1 MKGFVRILKLLHPY
15 RLSLVIFGFLTL
27 LSIIFSVV
35 SLTMVIPFLQVLFDR
50 VEAPT
55 VKPELTGNIQSVLDT
70 IYFYLGQNVD
80 QGNKTTILFL
90 LCISV
95 VILFFLKNFLT
106 YLSLHI
112 LAPMRTGVISTL
124 RQKVYYKICEL
135 PLSYFSEQRKGDI
148 MNRMSSDV
156 VEVEWSIMN
165 SIVSCLRDPF
175 VVISYLIMMFVFS
188 PKLSLFI
195 LILLPVSA
203 IIIGGI
209 GKTLKSATFNGQ
221 KILSDIMVIFEETL
235 GGIRII
241 KAFRAEDKLKKSFD
255 EKNENFA
262 RIGNTIFRKRSL
274 SSPMSEFLGSI
285 VIAIVMWFGG
295 KLVLNDQLNPE
306 VFITYIAMFSQ
317 VISPAKAFSA
327 SFYNLQK
334 GIVSLDRIE
343 EITNTE
349 NSLVDKPTA
358 KKVEQ
363 FSEKISIENVVFG
376 YESRPVL
383 QDISLEIPKGKTIAL
398 VGESGAGKSTLADLT
413 ARFYDVQQGAIKIDG
428 TDVRDMELSSLRQ
441 LMGIVPQQ
449 AILFNDSIANNIAF
463 GEENI
468 DLPRVIE
475 SAKMANAHDF
485 ISQTENGY
493 DTNIGDQGLKLSG
506 GQRQRIAIARALY
519 KNPAIL
525 ILDEATSALD
535 AESERLVQ
543 DALNKLME
551 NRTTLVI
558 AHRLTTVQNADKII
572 VLEKGKIAESGTHQ
586 ELIKQ
591 NGIYKNLYSMVVG

>member
-1 MKGFVRILKLLHPY
+1 MKGLLRILKYLKPY
-15 RLSLVIFGFLTL
+15 RINLLIFAFLTV
-27 LSIIFSVV
+27 LSILFSVV
-35 SLTMVIPFLQVLFDR
+35 SLTMVIPFLQVLFNR
-50 VEAPT
+50 VDAPS
-55 VKPELTGNIQSVLDT
+55 VKPEFEYSFQSVLDNV
-70 IYFYLGQNVD
+70 YFYLGQNVAD
-80 QGNKTTILFL
+80 GNKSSILML

-95 VILFFLKNFLT
+95 IVLFFLKNFLT

-124 RQKVYYKICEL
+124 RQKVYYKVLEL

-165 SIVSCLRDPF
+165 SIVSCMRDPF
-175 VVISYLIMMFVFS
+175 VVIAYLIMMFVFS

-195 LILLPVSA
+195 LILLPLSA
-203 IIIGGI
+203 LIIGGI

-235 GGIRII
+235 GGIRIV

-262 RIGNTIFRKRSL
+262 KIGNSIFRKRSM

-285 VIAIVMWFGG
+285 VIAVVMWFGG
-295 KLVLNDQLNPE
+295 KLVLNEQLNPE

-317 VISPAKAFSA
+317 VISPAKSFAA
-327 SFYNLQK
+327 SIYKLQK
-334 GIVSLDRIE
+334 WIVSLDRIE

-349 NSLVDKPTA
+349 NSLIDKANAQTVNTFDN
-358 KKVEQ
+358 K
-363 FSEKISIENVVFG
+363 
-376 YESRPVL
+376 
-383 QDISLEIPKGKTIAL
+383 ISLEDVYFSYESKPVIQGISLDIPKGKTVAL

-413 ARFYDVQQGAIKIDG
+413 ARFYDVQQGAVKIDG
-428 TDVRDMELSSLRQ
+428 TDVRDLALTSIRK

-449 AILFNDSIANNIAF
+449 AILFNDTIANNIAF
-463 GEENI
+463 GEESI
-468 DLPRVIE
+468 DMKRVIE
-475 SAKMANAHDF
+475 AAQMANAHDF
-485 ISQTENGY
+485 IEQSENGY

-519 KNPAIL
+519 QNPAIL

-535 AESERLVQ
+535 TESERLVQ

-558 AHRLTTVQNADKII
+558 AHRLSTIQNADNIV
-572 VLEKGKIAESGTHQ
+572 VLEKGKIAEQGTHQ
-586 ELIKQ
+586 ELMQQ
-591 NGIYKNLYSMVVG
+591 NGIYKGLYSVVLA

>member
-1 MKGFVRILKLLHPY
+1 MKGLLRILKYLHPY
-15 RLSLVIFGFLTL
+15 RVNLIFFALLTV
-27 LSIIFSVV
+27 LSIAFSVV

-55 VKPELTGNIQSVLDT
+55 VKPDFEYNFQSILDNV
-70 IYFYLGQNVD
+70 YFYLGQNVAD
-80 QGNKTTILFL
+80 GNKTSILML
-90 LCISV
+90 LCVSV

-124 RQKVYYKICEL
+124 RQKVYYKVLEL

-165 SIVSCLRDPF
+165 SIVSCMRDPF
-175 VVISYLIMMFVFS
+175 VVIAYLVMMFIFS

-195 LILLPVSA
+195 LILLPLSA
-203 IIIGGI
+203 LIIGGI

-235 GGIRII
+235 GGIRIV

-262 RIGNTIFRKRSL
+262 KIGNSIFRKRSM

-285 VIAIVMWFGG
+285 VIAVVMWFGG
-295 KLVLNDQLNPE
+295 KLVLNEQLNPE

-317 VISPAKAFSA
+317 VISPAKSFAA

-349 NSLVDKPTA
+349 NSLVDKPNALPIDT
-358 KKVEQ
+358 
-363 FSEKISIENVVFG
+363 FNDKIELDNIYFG
-376 YESRPVL
+376 YESKPVI
-383 QDISLEIPKGKTIAL
+383 QGISLTIPKGKTIAL

-413 ARFYDVQQGAIKIDG
+413 ARFYDVQKGAVKIDG
-428 TDVRDMELSSLRQ
+428 NDVRDLELASIRK

-449 AILFNDSIANNIAF
+449 AILFNDTIANNIAF
-463 GEENI
+463 GEESI
-468 DLPRVIE
+468 DMARVIE
-475 SAKMANAHDF
+475 AAKMANAHDF
-485 ISQTENGY
+485 IVQSENGY

-519 KNPAIL
+519 QNPAIL

-535 AESERLVQ
+535 TESERLVQ

-558 AHRLTTVQNADKII
+558 AHRLSTIQNADNIV
-572 VLEKGKIAESGTHQ
+572 VLEKGKIAEQGSHQ
-586 ELIKQ
+586 TLMQ
-591 NGIYKNLYSMVVG
+591 HNGIYKNLYSVVLT

>member
-1 MKGFVRILKLLHPY
+1 MKGLFRIVKLLHPY
-15 RLSLVIFGFLTL
+15 RFSLLGFGFLTF
-27 LSIIFSVV
+27 LSILFSVV

-55 VKPELTGNIQSVLDT
+55 VKPEISMNIQSILDT
-70 IYFYLGQNVD
+70 VYYYLGQNVVE
-80 QGNKTTILFL
+80 GNKATILFM

-95 VILFFLKNFLT
+95 VVLFFLKNFLT

-124 RQKVYYKICEL
+124 RQKVYYKVCEL

-165 SIVSCLRDPF
+165 SIVSCMRDPF
-175 VVISYLIMMFVFS
+175 VVIAYLVMMFVFS
-188 PKLSLFI
+188 PRLSLFI

-235 GGIRII
+235 GGIRIV

-262 RIGNTIFRKRSL
+262 RIGNSIFRKRSL

-285 VIAIVMWFGG
+285 VIAVVMWFGG
-295 KLVLNDQLNPE
+295 KLVLNEQLNPE

-349 NSLVDKPTA
+349 NTLVDKPNA
-358 KKVEQ
+358 KKITQ
-363 FSEKISIENVVFG
+363 FSDKISLENIVFG
-376 YESRPVL
+376 YETRPVI
-383 QDISLEIPKGKTIAL
+383 QGINLEIPKGKTIAL

-413 ARFYDVQQGAIKIDG
+413 ARFYDVQGGQVKIDG
-428 TDVRDMELSSLRQ
+428 TDVRDIELDSLRQ

-449 AILFNDSIANNIAF
+449 AILFNDTIANNIAF

-468 DLPRVIE
+468 DLNRVIE
-475 SAKMANAHDF
+475 AAKLANAHEF
-485 ISQTENGY
+485 ILQTEKGY
-493 DTNIGDQGLKLSG
+493 ETNIGDQGLKLSG

-519 KNPAIL
+519 KNPSIL

-535 AESERLVQ
+535 TESERLVQ

-558 AHRLTTVQNADKII
+558 AHRLSTIQNADQIV
-572 VLEKGKIAESGTHQ
+572 VLEKGKIAEQGTHQ
-586 ELIKQ
+586 ELMQQ
-591 NGIYKNLYSMVVG
+591 NGIYKGLYSVVVN